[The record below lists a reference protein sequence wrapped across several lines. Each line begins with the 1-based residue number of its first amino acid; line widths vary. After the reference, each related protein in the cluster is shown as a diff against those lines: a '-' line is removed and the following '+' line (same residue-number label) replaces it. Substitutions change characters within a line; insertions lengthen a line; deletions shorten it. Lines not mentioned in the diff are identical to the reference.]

1 MQFMTREV
9 FDLLIIIVIIIGLI
23 AAFFR
28 LRADLTRPL
37 PPSARSLLGPGHPKR
52 DGAADVLTNS
62 ARAYRLW

>member
-9 FDLLIIIVIIIGLI
+9 FDLIVIVVIIIGLI

-37 PPSARSLLGPGHPKR
+37 PPERPEWHTFNPDEDTQPNKPVS
-52 DGAADVLTNS
+52 
-62 ARAYRLW
+62 

>member
-1 MQFMTREV
+1 MQFMTREL

-37 PPSARSLLGPGHPKR
+37 PPEIKWETFNPDDDTKPNQRQS
-52 DGAADVLTNS
+52 DE
-62 ARAYRLW
+62 